1 MSRRLVQNDG
11 AQGLE
16 TDSYLTVLH
25 TDLVRAITEIYL
37 AFLTAN
43 FKGLVTMKTML
54 LAINHGVVLTIL
66 LLTVLVATSTASAQ
80 SAVSAEKL
88 KLPAGFV
95 AELIYSVPAEQ
106 GSWVSL
112 TSEKN
117 GRLIASD
124 QYGNLY
130 RISPSTGQAPKIERI
145 DLQIGFAQGLLYAFD
160 SLYVVA
166 HPNDKTKMPAGLYRV
181 RDTDGDDR
189 YDAVQLLRKIN
200 GSGEHGP
207 HAVILSPDKKS
218 LYICAGNHTKSPN
231 PETLRMSPRWGED
244 QLLTRYDDANGHA
257 AGIMAPGGWI
267 CKTDPE
273 GKAFEM
279 ISTGYRNEYDIAF
292 DPNGELFTYDADMEW
307 DVGLPWYR
315 PTRVCHVTSGSEFG
329 WRHGSGKWP
338 ESYPDSL
345 PSVVDV
351 GPGSPTGIVFGT
363 GAKFPAAYQHALFI
377 ADWSYGIIYAVH
389 LAADG
394 ASYTGTLERFCSAP
408 ALPVTDM
415 TVNPA
420 DGAFYFLIGGRR
432 SQSGLYRVTYQG
444 AESTAPA
451 KYPALTPEVVVRRQ
465 LEESHLSSAHPNLN
479 QVWPNLRSADRFI
492 RFAARVALE
501 KQPPADWV
509 QRVVNETDANA
520 IIESVIALA
529 RSSADNSQQ
538 ALAITKLA
546 QLDWSQLTELQRLGV
561 CRAFGLTLIRLG
573 TPTQA
578 TVQAVQQLKAH
589 FPTGSEKVDRELAK
603 LLIASKLPS
612 VTSQIVDLM
621 VTTGTQEQQMAYA
634 TMLADA
640 TLGWT
645 IPVREKYFQ
654 WFLDAAKIQGGHSLS
669 GYVGNVR
676 AAAIQKMSATDQ
688 AALKT
693 LLAKE
698 PETRDPYADLKAR
711 PLVKNWTM
719 TDLQDLVSADF
730 AGRNLENGKK
740 MFAVAACYKCHRISG
755 NGGIVG
761 PDVTLAGYRFNTHD
775 LLETIVDPSKSI
787 SDQYEATIFLLLDG
801 RVVTG
806 RVANLNGDLY
816 QIQADMILPGNFTPI
831 KVSDIEE
838 MKPSKVSLMPN
849 GLLDNLTKDEIA
861 DLLAYLKSTAPSA
874 VTGQP
879 VTGQN

>member
-1 MSRRLVQNDG
+1 
-11 AQGLE
+11 
-16 TDSYLTVLH
+16 
-25 TDLVRAITEIYL
+25 
-37 AFLTAN
+37 
-43 FKGLVTMKTML
+43 MKTKL
-54 LAINHGVVLTIL
+54 LAIKPLVVLLIL
-66 LLTVLVATSTASAQ
+66 SLSGMTSTSTSSAQ
-80 SAVSAEKL
+80 SAVPAEKL

-95 AELIYSVPAEQ
+95 GELIYSVPAEQ

-130 RISPSTGQAPKIERI
+130 RISPMTGKAPKIERI
-145 DLQIGFAQGLLYAFD
+145 ELQIGFAQGLLYAFD

-166 HPNDKTKMPAGLYRV
+166 HPNDKAKMPAGLYRI
-181 RDTDGDDR
+181 RDTNGDDQ
-189 YDAVQLLRKIN
+189 YDTVELLRKID

-207 HAVILSPDKKS
+207 HAVVLSPDKKS

-267 CKTDPE
+267 CKTDPD
-273 GKAFEM
+273 GKSFEM
-279 ISTGYRNEYDIAF
+279 ISNGYRNEYDIAF

-315 PTRVCHVTSGSEFG
+315 PTRVCHATSGSEFG

-338 ESYPDSL
+338 EYYPDSL

-363 GAKFPAAYQHALFI
+363 GAKFPAAYQNALFI

-451 KYPALTPEVVVRRQ
+451 EYPALTPDVVDRRQ
-465 LEESHLSSAHPNLN
+465 LEEWHLAGAQPDLD
-479 QVWPNLRSADRFI
+479 QVWSHLRSADRCI
-492 RFAARVALE
+492 RFAARVVLE
-501 KQPPADWV
+501 KQPVANWM
-509 QRVVNETDANA
+509 QRIVKETDPNA
-520 IIESVIALA
+520 TIEGVVALA
-529 RSSADNSQQ
+529 RSGDASQQ
-538 ALAITKLA
+538 SVAITALER
-546 QLDWSQLTELQRLGV
+546 LDWSVLTEFQRLGV
-561 CRAFGLTLIRLG
+561 CRAFGLIMIRLG
-573 TPTQA
+573 SPTPA
-578 TVQAVQQLKAH
+578 TIQAVQNLRAH
-589 FPTGSEKVDRELAK
+589 FPNGSESVDRELAK
-603 LLIASKLPS
+603 LLIAAKLPAA
-612 VTSQIVDLM
+612 TAQIVDLM
-621 VTTGTQEQQMAYA
+621 VATGTQEQQMAYA

-640 TLGWT
+640 TVGWS

-654 WFLDAAKIQGGHSLS
+654 WYLEAAKIQGGHSLS

-676 AAAIQKMSATDQ
+676 AAAIQKMSAAEKT
-688 AALKT
+688 ALES

-719 TDLQDLVSADF
+719 ADLQDLMTADVSQRD
-730 AGRNLENGKK
+730 LENGKK
-740 MFAVAACYKCHRISG
+740 MFAIAACYKCHRISG

-787 SDQYEATIFLLLDG
+787 SDQYEATIFLLQDG

-806 RVANLNGDLY
+806 RVANLNGDQY
-816 QIQADMILPGNFTPI
+816 QIQEDMIVPGNFTAI
-831 KVSDIEE
+831 KVPDIEE

-861 DLLAYLKSTAPSA
+861 DLLAYLKSTAPPELTS
-874 VTGQP
+874 Q
-879 VTGQN
+879 Q